1 MLVASLDNSKQINNP
16 PLAQLTVQ
24 QLILCKL
31 TSQNPNRH
39 GPDKEKV
46 MRIDLGNLAREEEVP
61 DGNATGGCIAGT
73 QSLRL
78 LDTHIAHPLVE
89 RVGNLEFDL
98 DVLYMTYEMP
108 GFVLEPA
115 FLRTAC
121 HVTLGPPYMLTHIS
135 RISGY
140 SVWPLEYFLGRWLDL
155 FHSTSFSSDKTHQ
168 LASLSKR
175 ITSPEASGGVQ
186 CS

>member
-24 QLILCKL
+24 QLMLYKL

-121 HVTLGPPYMLTHIS
+121 HVTLSPPYMLTHLIRIYVVFLVYQDTQYGLWNIS
-135 RISGY
+135 WEGGWICFTQHLS
-140 SVWPLEYFLGRWLDL
+140 
-155 FHSTSFSSDKTHQ
+155 HQ
-168 LASLSKR
+168 IR
-175 ITSPEASGGVQ
+175 HIN
-186 CS
+186 